1 MSKRNNTINSLQYD
15 EYFVGKPLAKEVT
28 FANLNDNINQNFLE
42 DMCKNFGAIEEVKI
56 YYHPRTKKHLGVGKV
71 KYLAVEKQ

>member
-1 MSKRNNTINSLQYD
+1 MQYD

-42 DMCKNFGAIEEVKI
+42 DMCINFGTIEEVKI

-71 KYLAVEKQ
+71 KYLTIEIADVYGV